1 MGKVTFEF
9 DSVEEQDDINMALN
23 GYKYSVIL
31 HQLDNDLRGITKYG
45 VYKNR
50 EATSEE
56 MDLAQELRD
65 SIYSYLSEYNLSLI

>member
-1 MGKVTFEF
+1 MGKVILEF

-31 HQLDNDLRGITKYG
+31 HTLDNDLRGITKYG

-50 EATSEE
+50 DATEQE
-56 MDLAQELRD
+56 IELAQELRD
-65 SIYSYLSEYNLSLI
+65 SIYSYLSDYNISI

>member
-1 MGKVTFEF
+1 MGKVIIEF

-31 HQLDNDLRGITKYG
+31 HQLDNDLRSITKHG

-50 EATSEE
+50 EATEQE
-56 MDLAQELRD
+56 IELAQDLRD
-65 SIYSYLSEYNLSLI
+65 SIRSYLSEFNLSLL

>member
-31 HQLDNDLRGITKYG
+31 HTLDNDLRGITKYG

-56 MDLAQELRD
+56 MDLAQDLRD
-65 SIYSYLSEYNLSLI
+65 SIQSYLSEYSLSLL

>member
-1 MGKVTFEF
+1 MGKVTLEF

-31 HQLDNDLRGITKYG
+31 HQLDNNLRSITKHG

-50 EATSEE
+50 DATEQE
-56 MDLAQELRD
+56 LDLAQDLRD
-65 SIYSYLSEYNLSLI
+65 SIRSYLSEYNIDLI

>member
-1 MGKVTFEF
+1 MGKVIIEF

-31 HQLDNDLRGITKYG
+31 HQLDNDLRSITKYG

-50 EATSEE
+50 DATEQE
-56 MDLAQELRD
+56 MDLAQDLRD
-65 SIYSYLSEYNLSLI
+65 SIQSYLSEFNLSLI

>member
-1 MGKVTFEF
+1 MGKVIIEF

-31 HQLDNDLRGITKYG
+31 HTLDNDLRSITKHG

-50 EATSEE
+50 EATEQE
-56 MDLAQELRD
+56 IELAQDLRD
-65 SIYSYLSEYNLSLI
+65 SIRSYLSEFNLSLL

>member
-1 MGKVTFEF
+1 MGKVTIEF

-31 HQLDNDLRGITKYG
+31 HQLDNDLRSITKHG
-45 VYKNR
+45 VYRNR

-56 MDLAQELRD
+56 IELAQELRD
-65 SIYSYLSEYNLSLI
+65 SIQSYLSEFNLSLI

>member
-1 MGKVTFEF
+1 MGKVIIEF
-9 DSVEEQDDINMALN
+9 DSVEEQDEINMALN

-50 EATSEE
+50 DATEQE
-56 MDLAQELRD
+56 LDLAQDLRD
-65 SIYSYLSEYNLSLI
+65 SIQSYLSEFNISI

>member
-1 MGKVTFEF
+1 MGKVIIEF

-31 HQLDNDLRGITKYG
+31 HQLDNDLRSITKHG

-50 EATSEE
+50 DATDQEL
-56 MDLAQELRD
+56 DLAQDLRD
-65 SIYSYLSEYNLSLI
+65 SVQSYLSDYNVTI